1 MSGYSSLAHTF
12 YFLHSFIAIE
22 FAIHPFISPVQK
34 LFSELTTNAFINP
47 ETSEEGKTY
56 RDYLHPDLWHYR
68 KLCLF
73 KFQPYSENP
82 FFQLAL
88 SSPQEGKLQPSF
100 YTEEQYCKHLVGNGW
115 SIPVVEHILAQLRDL
130 FADDIL
136 SPYTKYTYTHPW
148 EPYKSLSTNI

>member
-1 MSGYSSLAHTF
+1 MSGYSSLSHTF

-115 SIPVVEHILAQLRDL
+115 SIPVVDHILAQLRDL

>member
-1 MSGYSSLAHTF
+1 MSGYSSLTHTF

-56 RDYLHPDLWHYR
+56 RDYLHPNLWYYR

-73 KFQPYSENP
+73 KFQPYFENP

-100 YTEEQYCKHLVGNGW
+100 YAEEQYCKHLVGYGW

-130 FADDIL
+130 FADDML